1 MSQQVPIRKQYKTNK
16 DKKALAKH
24 RREIRECI
32 KNCRDAGMHDIAD
45 DIEKNANW
53 NFGNTKEEL
62 ALELAKLDNAIS
74 YLKAM
79 KSLVDTSDETSYEYR
94 FHEWLISKGCELL
107 ELIINSIKLKSI
119 HLEFP

>member
-1 MSQQVPIRKQYKTNK
+1 MKYT
-16 DKKALAKH
+16 KKISLTKH
-24 RREIRECI
+24 TKEIIEVINSYRA
-32 KNCRDAGMHDIAD
+32 AGMHDLAD
-45 DIEKNANW
+45 ALEKNANW
-53 NFGNTKEEL
+53 DFGNTKEEL

-94 FHEWLISKGCELL
+94 FHEWLISKGCELR

>member
-62 ALELAKLDNAIS
+62 ELELAELDNTIS
-74 YLKAM
+74 YLKAL
-79 KSLVDTSDETSYEYR
+79 KPWVDAFDETSDEYKFHGWLLLKNYELR
-94 FHEWLISKGCELL
+94 ELF
-107 ELIINSIKLKSI
+107 IKSIKLKSV
-119 HLEFP
+119 H